1 MRDEHIMTE
10 PINYFEHCE
19 TCGLIWD
26 ATICADS
33 DTACPYCAYVDTAD
47 ELYDTRN
54 ELEDMENERDMA
66 VEETSNLQYDLDEKE
81 TELYDMTE
89 KADRLDDDLLEA
101 TEKIEELEAQL

>member
-1 MRDEHIMTE
+1 
-10 PINYFEHCE
+10 
-19 TCGLIWD
+19 
-26 ATICADS
+26 
-33 DTACPYCAYVDTAD
+33 
-47 ELYDTRN
+47 LYDTRN

-89 KADRLDDDLLEA
+89 KADRLDDNLLEA